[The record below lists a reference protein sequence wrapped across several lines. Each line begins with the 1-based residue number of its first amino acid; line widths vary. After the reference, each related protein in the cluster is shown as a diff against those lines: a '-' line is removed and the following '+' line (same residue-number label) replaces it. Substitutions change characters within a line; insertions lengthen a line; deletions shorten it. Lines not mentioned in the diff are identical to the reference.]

1 MKTPFT
7 CFFLHLVLTTKYKLK
22 LTQIKRKKKKEYSN
36 INIYSIIDQEFREK
50 ITQCLNL
57 HRIAINRKEYI
68 NQKEIIEEDRK
79 LHKSITNKLTKIEEK
94 IIKQIAS
101 SQNNTDIKS
110 KIEETLSDLIYL
122 INNKNKIK
130 NKITEI
136 LDNLLYLISPNK
148 IKSETAKTFH
158 DILHITALREY
169 IFFNTKELKEKYTDF
184 LILLLYT
191 KLNPSTLHNN
201 QQLKEAFKL
210 EKEEIILL
218 EKIELA
224 KPNKLQSDSPT
235 LIETI
240 ERFANISKL
249 IFESFNDLYSACMP
263 KHIAKE
269 KDSKNATENT
279 NNNRENTN
287 NNKENINDNNTK
299 DENENQNKT
308 TNKYRIII

>member
-1 MKTPFT
+1 
-7 CFFLHLVLTTKYKLK
+7 VLTTKHKLK
-22 LTQIKRKKKKEYSN
+22 LTQIKRKKKKEHSN

-57 HRIAINRKEYI
+57 HKIAINRKEYI
-68 NQKEIIEEDRK
+68 NQKEIIEKDRK
-79 LHKSITNKLTKIEEK
+79 LHKSIENKLTKIEER
-94 IIKQIAS
+94 IVKQIAG

-110 KIEETLSDLIYL
+110 KIEETLSNLIYL
-122 INNKNKIK
+122 INNKNEIK

-136 LDNLLYLISPNK
+136 LDNLLYLVSPNK

-158 DILHITALREY
+158 DILHIITLREH
-169 IFFNTKELKEKYTDF
+169 IFSNTKELKEKYTNF

-191 KLNPSTLHNN
+191 KLNPSTLYNN

-224 KPNKLQSDSPT
+224 KPNRLQLDSPA

-249 IFESFNDLYSACMP
+249 IFESFDELYLTCIP
-263 KHIAKE
+263 KHITKE
-269 KDSKNATENT
+269 KDSKNAAENT
-279 NNNRENTN
+279 EN
-287 NNKENINDNNTK
+287 NNKENTSNNNVNSEKNNDQTK
-299 DENENQNKT
+299 DENENQSKT
-308 TNKYRIII
+308 TNKYRVII